1 MRINSRTNIEYNSKF
16 CSISKKKKY
25 SDQGYYDRYK
35 DICSAGV
42 NLEDIHKLNHKRFKR
57 ILYVAQKFES
67 NMIRK

>member
-42 NLEDIHKLNHKRFKR
+42 NLEDIHKLKEFYMLLRNLNL
-57 ILYVAQKFES
+57 I
-67 NMIRK
+67 